1 MRRGQRC
8 DRDEDDRATRPART
22 PGTGERARRVFQVP
36 YSLSHTLLEPS
47 GVVIVSHGNL
57 ELGKFRFGQQLTI
70 VGRLLTSHVCLC
82 PHSVCRRMTVF
93 FSAGVGCI
101 GYGSV
106 VTEGEWWFLQL
117 QSRSETR
124 VGRRHATP
132 ATIPTPTSLPSDP
145 RTFDLRQASRNPRA
159 TRRRRETRRS
169 VAFVHLGISGQSPM
183 MGGRN
188 RSNRRSFVRVI
199 LNSPPRHASFRPRT
213 FPRVSPTTRV
223 ALAGDGA
230 GGGCVC
236 RFVMILSSLSSLL
249 PRPFPPPRAPTD
261 THE

>member
-1 MRRGQRC
+1 MCRVS
-8 DRDEDDRATRPART
+8 ARWCST
-22 PGTGERARRVFQVP
+22 SCPGASFYCKRKPPR
-36 YSLSHTLLEPS
+36 S
-47 GVVIVSHGNL
+47 
-57 ELGKFRFGQQLTI
+57 
-70 VGRLLTSHVCLC
+70 
-82 PHSVCRRMTVF
+82 
-93 FSAGVGCI
+93 I
-101 GYGSV
+101 GYGRTRRETRRSADESV
-106 VTEGEWWFLQL
+106 EDT
-117 QSRSETR
+117 SRSKTR

-249 PRPFPPPRAPTD
+249 PRPFPPPRAPPTHTSD
-261 THE
+261 TRVEWDGAGRRDEGRGTRR

>member
-1 MRRGQRC
+1 MCRVS
-8 DRDEDDRATRPART
+8 ARWCST
-22 PGTGERARRVFQVP
+22 SCPGALFYCKRKPPR
-36 YSLSHTLLEPS
+36 S
-47 GVVIVSHGNL
+47 
-57 ELGKFRFGQQLTI
+57 
-70 VGRLLTSHVCLC
+70 
-82 PHSVCRRMTVF
+82 
-93 FSAGVGCI
+93 I
-101 GYGSV
+101 GYGRTRRETRRSADESV
-106 VTEGEWWFLQL
+106 GDT
-117 QSRSETR
+117 SRSETR

-199 LNSPPRHASFRPRT
+199 LNSPPGHASFRPRT

-236 RFVMILSSLSSLL
+236 VGS
-249 PRPFPPPRAPTD
+249 
-261 THE
+261 

>member
-1 MRRGQRC
+1 L
-8 DRDEDDRATRPART
+8 
-22 PGTGERARRVFQVP
+22 
-36 YSLSHTLLEPS
+36 SLSFVLLYAETPKKHRVRQNEAGDTS
-47 GVVIVSHGNL
+47 
-57 ELGKFRFGQQLTI
+57 LGGR
-70 VGRLLTSHVCLC
+70 VGRRHE
-82 PHSVCRRMTVF
+82 SVGDT
-93 FSAGVGCI
+93 
-101 GYGSV
+101 
-106 VTEGEWWFLQL
+106 
-117 QSRSETR
+117 SRSETR

-236 RFVMILSSLSSLL
+236 VSVRDDLIITVLPPSASVSATTSPHRHTRVTLVSSGTA
-249 PRPFPPPRAPTD
+249 REGGTRD
-261 THE
+261 EEVG